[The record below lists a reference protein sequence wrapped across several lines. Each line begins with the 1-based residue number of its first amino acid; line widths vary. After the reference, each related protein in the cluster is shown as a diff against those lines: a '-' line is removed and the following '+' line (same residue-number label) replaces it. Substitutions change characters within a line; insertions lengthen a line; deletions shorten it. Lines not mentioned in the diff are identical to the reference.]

1 MGEVDPWM
9 SKVNGD
15 FIEREMGADLGGGRA
30 GHRNSR
36 ESPLA
41 FPPSDINKCQH

>member
-15 FIEREMGADLGGGRA
+15 FIEREMGADLGGGG

>member
-15 FIEREMGADLGGGRA
+15 FIEREMGADLGGGGGAQEQQRKPS
-30 GHRNSR
+30 GL
-36 ESPLA
+36 SP
-41 FPPSDINKCQH
+41 F